1 MVLIIDL
8 LNNLRNFYWM
18 DRNMKMYVVYVWLN
32 QQMEI
37 MNNVEIL
44 LNYYINKKQ
53 HNRNE

>member
-44 LNYYINKKQ
+44 LNYYTNTIYI
-53 HNRNE
+53 